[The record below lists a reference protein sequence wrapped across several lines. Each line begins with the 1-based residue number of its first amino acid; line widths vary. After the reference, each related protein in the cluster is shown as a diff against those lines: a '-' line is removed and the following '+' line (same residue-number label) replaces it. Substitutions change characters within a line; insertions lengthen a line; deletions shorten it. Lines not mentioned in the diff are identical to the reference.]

1 VKVVLS
7 GNRKLVSI
15 SFVAI
20 IQTLKDNPEMIKLIN
35 NIPRMNDGEQYKDN
49 HINIT
54 QYFESNKDRILC
66 LTEKHYENLVE
77 ALTNNVD
84 ASSSSNPILSLPQ

>member
-1 VKVVLS
+1 
-7 GNRKLVSI
+7 
-15 SFVAI
+15 
-20 IQTLKDNPEMIKLIN
+20 
-35 NIPRMNDGEQYKDN
+35 
-49 HINIT
+49 
-54 QYFESNKDRILC
+54 